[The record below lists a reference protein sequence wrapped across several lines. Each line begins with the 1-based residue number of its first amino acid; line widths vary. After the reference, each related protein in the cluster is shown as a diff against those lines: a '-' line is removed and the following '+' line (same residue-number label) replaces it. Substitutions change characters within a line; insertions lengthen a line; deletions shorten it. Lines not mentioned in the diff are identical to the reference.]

1 MSKIISS
8 FSGRELKKLGNVNL
22 KGKSNI
28 THDDLH
34 CIGFDCRAMDS
45 SIANGG
51 VVSNTMPSEF
61 LTEYLAGTVRI
72 GTTVRVLDE
81 ILGIATVGNWHDD
94 NIALRI
100 SQPVGKAELY
110 GDLSNIPFS
119 SYIPQIEARDIVR
132 FEQGFMVTKL
142 SSARQDEFG
151 FNEMEEK
158 RISAVEALENARE
171 EVGYRGFAS
180 GGARTYGLLNDPN
193 LPAYITSFSNW
204 LNPNTTFAQV
214 LADIESL
221 FNDIE
226 IRSGGKAVEGDYMT
240 LVIPTGYRVALS
252 KTNPDN
258 QNETVRSR
266 LNSEFP
272 NMRVISSAEFKSA
285 NAGDDIVYLIVDKA
299 SNSDGS
305 TDGGEAIIQ
314 VVPIKY
320 MMLGSEQQIKG
331 YVEDATNALAGVFVK
346 RPWLVSRGSIDS

>member
-8 FSGRELKKLGNVNL
+8 FTGRELKQLGQVDLNKVKDVTHNDL
-22 KGKSNI
+22 KN
-28 THDDLH
+28 
-34 CIGFDCRAMDS
+34 IGFDCKALDS
-45 SIANGG
+45 AINQMGVTNGALSG
-51 VVSNTMPSEF
+51 DF
-61 LTEYLAGTVRI
+61 LTEYLSGTVRI

-81 ILGIATVGNWHDD
+81 ILGITTVGEWHDD
-94 NIALRI
+94 KIALRV

-110 GDLSNIPFS
+110 GDLTNIPLS
-119 SYIPQIEARDIVR
+119 SYIPSIEERNIVR

-142 SSARQDEFG
+142 ESARQDEFG

-158 RISAVEALENARE
+158 RMSSIESLEIMRE

-180 GGARTYGLLNDPN
+180 TGARIYGLLNDPSLPGYKTN
-193 LPAYITSFSNW
+193 LSNW
-204 LNPNTTFAQV
+204 LDPNTTFAQI
-214 LADIESL
+214 LADIEGL
-221 FNDIE
+221 FSDIE
-226 IRSGGKAVEGDYMT
+226 VRSGSRAKESDNMT
-240 LVIPTGYRVALS
+240 LTIPTGYRVALS

-272 NMRVISSAEFKSA
+272 NMRVISSSEFRGA

-299 SNSDGS
+299 VNDGS

-314 VVPIKY
+314 AVPVKY
-320 MMLGSEQQIKG
+320 KMLGSEQTIKG

-346 RPWLVSRGSIDS
+346 RPWLVSRGSIAS

>member
-8 FSGRELKKLGNVNL
+8 FTGRELKKLGQVDL
-22 KGKSNI
+22 KGKSVN
-28 THDDLH
+28 HDDLRA
-34 CIGFDCRAMDS
+34 IGFDCQAFDS
-45 SIANGG
+45 AISQMG
-51 VVSNTMPSEF
+51 VSNGALGSDF
-61 LTEYLAGTVRI
+61 LTEYLAGTVRV

-81 ILGIATVGNWHDD
+81 ILGIATAGNWHDEE
-94 NIALRI
+94 IALRV

-110 GDLSNIPFS
+110 GDLTNIPFS
-119 SYIPQIEARDIVR
+119 SYVPSVEKRNIVR

-142 SSARQDEFG
+142 ESARQDAYG

-158 RISAVEALENARE
+158 RISAVESLEIMRE

-180 GGARTYGLLNDPN
+180 TGARIYGLLNDPS
-193 LPAYITSFSNW
+193 LPAYKTNLSDW
-204 LNPNTTFAQV
+204 LDPDTTFAQI
-214 LADIESL
+214 LADIEGL
-221 FNDIE
+221 FSDIE
-226 IRSGGKAVEGDYMT
+226 IRSGGRAKESDDMT
-240 LVIPTGYRVALS
+240 LTIPTGYRVALS

-272 NMRVISSAEFKSA
+272 NMRVISSAEFKGA
-285 NAGDDIVYLIVDKA
+285 NAGDDAVYLIVDKTE
-299 SNSDGS
+299 NDGS

-314 VVPIKY
+314 VVPVKY

-346 RPWLVSRGSIDS
+346 RPWLVSRGSIPA